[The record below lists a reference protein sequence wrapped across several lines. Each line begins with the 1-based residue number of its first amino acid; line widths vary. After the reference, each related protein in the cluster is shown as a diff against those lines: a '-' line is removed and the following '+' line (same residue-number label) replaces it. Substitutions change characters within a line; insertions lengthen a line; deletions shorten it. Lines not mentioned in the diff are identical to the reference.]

1 MDQLREYVLVPYLFQ
16 GHVRFPLRLLSRKR
30 PVLNASSFFPSHTLY
45 SFFKYC
51 IHLKLPILLRS
62 MSSSTASR
70 VDVYRDFI
78 LSMLS
83 LFCGRLYPTLH
94 PPPADLTGKTA
105 IVTGANSG
113 LGFQIALDLA
123 RQNATV
129 YLACRNASKAE
140 EAVSQIT
147 SAVPDSVDRVKV
159 LLLDTSSL
167 SSVRECAE
175 GWKNA
180 GSKIDILVHNA
191 GVPSSPG
198 QSFSADGFPTT
209 YATNFLGSFLLTQ
222 ILEPSLSNEAR
233 IIFTSSTGHY
243 ISDFTP
249 TFSLGAVRNRLEPG
263 FHAPNAAVHKN
274 GSAADSTVYGNTKA
288 MQIAFAKLLQSRWDA
303 AAKASGRTNERVVH
317 AFSPGFTKTPGL
329 PKMTPLP
336 IWKMSPLEVW
346 EDRGFWLLGA
356 TTVLAT
362 DVSQG
367 AATAVW
373 LATTKDE
380 AVAGK
385 GMGGGY
391 WERMTKRAATVDLMS
406 TETLERFWIRW
417 EADAGI
423 TWR

>member
-1 MDQLREYVLVPYLFQ
+1 
-16 GHVRFPLRLLSRKR
+16 
-30 PVLNASSFFPSHTLY
+30 
-45 SFFKYC
+45 
-51 IHLKLPILLRS
+51 
-62 MSSSTASR
+62 MSSSPVSS
-70 VDVYRDFI
+70 VYVYRDFV

-83 LFCGRLYPTLH
+83 LFCGRLYPTLR
-94 PPPADLTGKTA
+94 PPPADLTGKITV
-105 IVTGANSG
+105 VTGANSG

-123 RQNATV
+123 RQKATV
-129 YLACRNASKAE
+129 FLACRNASKAQ
-140 EAVSQIT
+140 EAISRIT
-147 SAVPDSVDRVKV
+147 SAVPDSVDRVKA
-159 LLLDTSSL
+159 LSLDTSSP

-175 GWKNA
+175 GWKNTE
-180 GSKIDILVHNA
+180 SKIDILFNNA
-191 GVPSSPG
+191 GVPSSPE
-198 QSFSADGFPTT
+198 QPFTVDGFPTT

-222 ILEPSLSNEAR
+222 LLEPCLSNEAR
-233 IIFTSSTGHY
+233 VIFTSSTGHY

-249 TFSLGAVRNRLEPG
+249 TFSLEAVKNRLEPG
-263 FHAPNAAVHKN
+263 FHAPKAAVRSN
-274 GSAADSTVYGNTKA
+274 GSAADSTIYGNTKA
-288 MQIAFAKLLQSRWDA
+288 MQIAFAKLLQSRWNA

-317 AFSPGFTKTPGL
+317 AFSPGFTQTPGL
-329 PKMTPLP
+329 PKMTPLS
-336 IWKMSPLEVW
+336 IWKYSPLQVW

-380 AVAGK
+380 AVAGE

-391 WERMTKRAATVDLMS
+391 WERMTKRAATVDAMS
-406 TETLERFWIRW
+406 TEMLERFWIRW